1 MVLVQKLHL
10 FRSFLFKQ
18 YRPEKCVLRYSTTKK
33 PFSRQYK
40 KSSTSRKTKI
50 FPKQLTNGFG
60 PKMVIFPWFFLN
72 ICQGNVFYDILKRK
86 NAFLGYKHKTTKKSK
101 NWDFS
106 KGVNPCFACK
116 NGLFSIFFLSNIG
129 QENVCYDILEQ
140 KYDFLGYKHKEFKKS
155 KN

>member
-1 MVLVQKLHL
+1 MVLVQKW
-10 FRSFLFKQ
+10 
-18 YRPEKCVLRYSTTKK
+18 
-33 PFSRQYK
+33 PF
-40 KSSTSRKTKI
+40 
-50 FPKQLTNGFG
+50 FHG
-60 PKMVIFPWFFLN
+60 FFLN
-72 ICQGNVFYDILKRK
+72 ISQGNVFYDILKRK
-86 NAFLGYKHKTTKKSK
+86 NAFLGYKHKKIKKSK

-140 KYDFLGYKHKEFKKS
+140 KNNLLSYKHKEFKKS